1 MFLRLEK
8 IWREFFQ
15 DRTQSRAGK
24 TGGLGDFCRL
34 RAARKFA
41 DPAG

>member
-15 DRTQSRAGK
+15 DRTLNRAGK
-24 TGGLGDFCRL
+24 TGGLGDF
-34 RAARKFA
+34 AA
-41 DPAG
+41 

>member
-24 TGGLGDFCRL
+24 TGGLGDF
-34 RAARKFA
+34 AA
-41 DPAG
+41 